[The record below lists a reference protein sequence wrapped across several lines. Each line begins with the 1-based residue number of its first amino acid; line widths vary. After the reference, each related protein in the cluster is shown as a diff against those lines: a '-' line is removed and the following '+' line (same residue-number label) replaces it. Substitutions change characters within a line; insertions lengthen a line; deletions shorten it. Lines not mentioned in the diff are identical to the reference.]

1 MTQIWLG
8 LFSGIA
14 FGFVIQRIGAT
25 DAHRMARSHLMLDA
39 DIPRFMVLAVALSA
53 VGLFG
58 LQAVGVGRTLPL
70 PTSIVATG
78 LAAVI
83 FGIGWGLAGY
93 CPGTTWAA
101 VGEGRMDAVFALIGG
116 LAGAALFAQ
125 LHETLIPILY
135 DPTNVGQITLTDLF
149 GNYAVAA
156 AVLAVGFGFC
166 TWIIGKLWASNE
178 RVVAFERGPDP
189 GGASGQKSGKKTAKG
204 GGSSK
209 SSKKSKK
216 SGSKGQKASSGDHS
230 DPKDHGDDP
239 DDDHGDGH
247 DGDHQDHH
255 AHMVADFRRRFW
267 ISLVLTVPILA
278 LAPLIQKTLGIEQM
292 MAFPGDSYVQ
302 FAFATVVFFYGG
314 WPFLKG
320 LFDELKKAEPG
331 MMTLIGLAII
341 VAYVYSSAVVFGLP
355 GKVFF
360 WELAT
365 LIVIMLLGHWIEMR
379 SVMGASGALKEL
391 VKLLPSEAHRLTES
405 GDTEDVPVSEL
416 SEGDK
421 VRVKP
426 GEKIPVDGEI
436 VDGRTSVDESM
447 VTGEST
453 PVEKSEGEEV
463 IGGSVNGES
472 TITVTVQKTGDDT
485 YLSQVVEMVEEAQ
498 ASKSKAQNL
507 ADRAAFWLTLIA
519 ISAGVITLAA
529 WLFMGRE
536 FVFSLERMV
545 TVMVITC
552 PHALGLAVPLV
563 VAVSTSL
570 AAGQGLLIRNRTAFE
585 RARSL
590 EAIVFDKTGT
600 LTEGRF
606 GVDAVIRLGDESED
620 EILKLAASLESYSE
634 HPIARGIVEKAGEK
648 EIDYPDPENF
658 KAISGKGAQATVDG
672 KNVKAVSPG
681 YLKENDI
688 SVDNDDIRK
697 ARDAGKT
704 VVYVLVGEKP
714 IGAVALSDVVRKES
728 RDAVSR
734 LKEMGVQVM
743 MLTGDA
749 EAVAQSV
756 ADELGLDDYF
766 AEVLP
771 DEKADTI
778 KEVKGRGLTV
788 AMVGDGIND
797 APALAEADIGVAIG
811 AGTDV
816 AIETADIVLVRSDP
830 RDVLAIVELSRA
842 TYRKMIQNLWWA
854 AGYNIVAI
862 PLAAGVLYPIWHYLL
877 PPAVGAVVMSLSTVI
892 VAVNAK
898 LLGRVE
904 DDLSGGNAVQ
914 NETTSG
920 DGENAD
926 SDNEQPFK
934 QKEAA

>member
-1 MTQIWLG
+1 MTEIWLG

-39 DIPRFMVLAVALSA
+39 DIPRFMVTAVALSA
-53 VGLFG
+53 LGLFG
-58 LQAVGVGRTLPL
+58 LQAVGLGRSLPL

-101 VGEGRMDAVFALIGG
+101 VGEGRMDAVFALLGG
-116 LAGAALFAQ
+116 LAGTALFAQ
-125 LHETLIPILY
+125 LHETLIPLLY

-149 GNYAVAA
+149 GNHAVAA
-156 AVLAVGFGFC
+156 LILTVGFGVC
-166 TWIIGKLWASNE
+166 TWGIGKLWASGE

-189 GGASGQKSGKKTAKG
+189 GG
-204 GGSSK
+204 
-209 SSKKSKK
+209 
-216 SGSKGQKASSGDHS
+216 
-230 DPKDHGDDP
+230 
-239 DDDHGDGH
+239 
-247 DGDHQDHH
+247 DHQDHH
-255 AHMVADFRRRFW
+255 AHMMADFRRRFW
-267 ISLVLTVPILA
+267 ISLVLTAPILV
-278 LAPLIQKTLGIEQM
+278 LAPLIQKTLGIQEM
-292 MAFPGDSYVQ
+292 MAFPGDGHVQ
-302 FAFATVVFFYGG
+302 FAFATAVFFYGG

-320 LFDELKKAEPG
+320 LYDELSEGEPG
-331 MMTLIGLAII
+331 MMTLIGVAIL
-341 VAYVYSSAVVFGLP
+341 VAYIYSSAVVFSLP

-379 SVMGASGALKEL
+379 SVMGASGALEEL
-391 VKLLPSEAHRLTES
+391 VQLLPSEAHLLTDS
-405 GDTEDVPVSEL
+405 GDTEEVPVAEL

-421 VRVKP
+421 VLVKP

-436 VDGRTSVDESM
+436 AAGHSSVDESM
-447 VTGEST
+447 VTGESI

-472 TITVTVQKTGDDT
+472 TLTISVQKTGDDT
-485 YLSQVVEMVEEAQ
+485 YLSQVVKMVEEAQ

-507 ADRAAFWLTLIA
+507 ADRAAFWLTVIA
-519 ISAGVITLAA
+519 VSAGVITLAA
-529 WLFMGRE
+529 WLFTGRE

-585 RARSL
+585 QARSL
-590 EAIVFDKTGT
+590 KAVVFDKTGT
-600 LTEGRF
+600 LTEGLF
-606 GVDAVIRLGDESED
+606 GVDLVIRLGDETED
-620 EILKLAASLESYSE
+620 EILKLAASLESHSE
-634 HPIARGIVEKAGEK
+634 HPIANGIVEMADTR
-648 EIDYPDPENF
+648 EIDYPDPEDF
-658 KAISGKGAQATVDG
+658 EAISGKGAKAKVAGKTV
-672 KNVKAVSPG
+672 KVVSPG
-681 YLKENDI
+681 YLKENGI
-688 SVDNDDIRK
+688 SLENDDIRK
-697 ARDAGKT
+697 ARDEGKT
-704 VVYVLVGEKP
+704 VVYVLVDENP
-714 IGAVALSDVVRKES
+714 IGAVALSDKVRKES

-749 EAVAQSV
+749 EAVAKSV
-756 ADELGLDDYF
+756 ADDLGLDDYF

-778 KEVKGRGLTV
+778 KEIKGRGLTV

-842 TYRKMIQNLWWA
+842 TYKKMVQNLWWA

-877 PPAVGAVVMSLSTVI
+877 PPAIGAVVMSLSTVI

-904 DDLSGGNAVQ
+904 NDRSRRTNVQGDEPAGEGSWQSGGRN
-914 NETTSG
+914 
-920 DGENAD
+920 DGGARAGR
-926 SDNEQPFK
+926 S
-934 QKEAA
+934 